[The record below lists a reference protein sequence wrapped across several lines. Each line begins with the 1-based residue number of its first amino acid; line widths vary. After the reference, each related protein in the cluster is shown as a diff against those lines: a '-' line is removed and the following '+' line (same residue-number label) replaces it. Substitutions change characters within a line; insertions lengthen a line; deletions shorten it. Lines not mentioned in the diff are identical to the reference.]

1 MALLCTLLSVLP
13 ASLGIIPINAITPI
27 IGVPVIIYIILNRR
41 KLQYFN

>member
-1 MALLCTLLSVLP
+1 VSVAP
-13 ASLGIIPINAITPI
+13 VSIGIIPINAITPI